1 MNQFLFYGTLRSRA
15 VLEKVISGTSKH
27 LELMPVFVPDSELRV
42 VVNEEFPVIVF
53 SNKYK
58 GVQGTLVRGLKLK
71 DISRILFFEDVEFTP
86 QLLTLEIDGKKEKV
100 KYFSQKGVKP
110 SDKSWSFEEWR
121 QSDEKLSV
129 ITAELWME
137 LYEKFT
143 AEEANQY
150 WNDIKKKAIQ
160 IYQSQS

>member
-1 MNQFLFYGTLRSRA
+1 MD
-15 VLEKVISGTSKH
+15 TS
-27 LELMPVFVPDSELRV
+27 
-42 VVNEEFPVIVF
+42 F
-53 SNKYK
+53 S
-58 GVQGTLVRGLKLK
+58 LV
-71 DISRILFFEDVEFTP
+71 ISRILFFEDVEFTP

-110 SDKSWSFEEWR
+110 SDKYWSFEEWR
-121 QSDEKLSV
+121 QFDEKLSV

-137 LYEKFT
+137 LYGKFT

>member
-15 VLEKVISGTSKH
+15 VLEKVIARSSKN
-27 LELMPVFVPDSELRV
+27 LELLPIFVPNSELRL
-42 VVNEEFPVIVF
+42 VVNETFPVIVF
-53 SNKYK
+53 NHNYK
-58 GVQGTLVRGLKLK
+58 GVEGTLVRGLKPE
-71 DISRILFFEDVEFTP
+71 DILRILFFEDVEFTP
-86 QLLTLEIDGKKEKV
+86 QFLTLDIDGKQEKV

-110 SDKSWSFEEWR
+110 SDKYWSFEEWC
-121 QSDEKLSV
+121 QSNEKLSV
-129 ITAELWME
+129 ITAELWMD
-137 LYEKFT
+137 LYGKFT